1 MTKLNQIINNPKLR
15 FWLEVALV
23 IVLAFVVSNE
33 ILANANPQS
42 NPPGRDGGFF
52 LYAGKAIKS
61 GATLYS
67 DIWDSKGPLIFWIN
81 ALGVGSNYSRFGV
94 FLIELIFSTA
104 SFFIVYW
111 IIKKEYG
118 FIPAVCAIL
127 FGSGLFKLVIGQGNF
142 TEEYSILFTWISIA
156 ALWLLKNRPTKTFLV
171 FFMMGFAVFMNFL
184 LRVNNIGTQIAVIAV
199 AFASCLHSKSRA
211 TFQKGVLGLLVGLL
225 SVAIPTSLYFI
236 YHGTFKAMIEASI
249 IYNFAYSTV
258 NGSAFSNSIQPAISL
273 FGDWIYVLAVAWVI
287 ALIRSI
293 RSLKGKKFETFL
305 WLTVLAFPIEVVMS
319 SISGRGYGHYFIC
332 WIPICMLLI
341 SQLVMSVDSIAIEA
355 TFRRKV
361 GTEFVHLSLLFV
373 LLLTGASISSNIK
386 TVRFLAAS
394 MFRPNINREYQEP
407 SSRVFSELTEDT
419 DKILV
424 FGGQAGVNMMAHR
437 DSINAALFYP
447 LINNSKLGLDV
458 QERYFERLQ
467 EESPT
472 IILDGYAFDSK
483 KLPAIDPKIR
493 QSQTLLDTYSA
504 NLDLV
509 LNWINENYER
519 FDEAN
524 GFVIYRLKENP

>member
-1 MTKLNQIINNPKLR
+1 
-15 FWLEVALV
+15 
-23 IVLAFVVSNE
+23 
-33 ILANANPQS
+33 
-42 NPPGRDGGFF
+42 
-52 LYAGKAIKS
+52 
-61 GATLYS
+61 
-67 DIWDSKGPLIFWIN
+67 
-81 ALGVGSNYSRFGV
+81 
-94 FLIELIFSTA
+94 
-104 SFFIVYW
+104 
-111 IIKKEYG
+111 
-118 FIPAVCAIL
+118 
-127 FGSGLFKLVIGQGNF
+127 
-142 TEEYSILFTWISIA
+142 
-156 ALWLLKNRPTKTFLV
+156 
-171 FFMMGFAVFMNFL
+171 
-184 LRVNNIGTQIAVIAV
+184 
-199 AFASCLHSKSRA
+199 
-211 TFQKGVLGLLVGLL
+211 
-225 SVAIPTSLYFI
+225 
-236 YHGTFKAMIEASI
+236 
-249 IYNFAYSTV
+249 
-258 NGSAFSNSIQPAISL
+258 
-273 FGDWIYVLAVAWVI
+273 
-287 ALIRSI
+287 
-293 RSLKGKKFETFL
+293 
-305 WLTVLAFPIEVVMS
+305 
-319 SISGRGYGHYFIC
+319 
-332 WIPICMLLI
+332 MLLI

-483 KLPAIDPKIR
+483 KLPAIDPNIR

>member
-1 MTKLNQIINNPKLR
+1 
-15 FWLEVALV
+15 
-23 IVLAFVVSNE
+23 
-33 ILANANPQS
+33 
-42 NPPGRDGGFF
+42 
-52 LYAGKAIKS
+52 
-61 GATLYS
+61 
-67 DIWDSKGPLIFWIN
+67 
-81 ALGVGSNYSRFGV
+81 
-94 FLIELIFSTA
+94 
-104 SFFIVYW
+104 
-111 IIKKEYG
+111 
-118 FIPAVCAIL
+118 
-127 FGSGLFKLVIGQGNF
+127 
-142 TEEYSILFTWISIA
+142 
-156 ALWLLKNRPTKTFLV
+156 
-171 FFMMGFAVFMNFL
+171 
-184 LRVNNIGTQIAVIAV
+184 
-199 AFASCLHSKSRA
+199 
-211 TFQKGVLGLLVGLL
+211 
-225 SVAIPTSLYFI
+225 
-236 YHGTFKAMIEASI
+236 MIEASI

-258 NGSAFSNSIQPAISL
+258 NGSAFSNSIQPALSL

-287 ALIRSI
+287 TVIRFI
-293 RSLKGKKFETFL
+293 RSLKEKKFETFL

-483 KLPAIDPKIR
+483 
-493 QSQTLLDTYSA
+493 
-504 NLDLV
+504 
-509 LNWINENYER
+509 
-519 FDEAN
+519 EASCN
-524 GFVIYRLKENP
+524 